1 MKNIILPIVTA
12 VMLLFS
18 GMLHTANA
26 QNPVSFGLKGG
37 INISNF
43 TGSDFDYDARTG
55 IVVGA
60 VAAISLPAL
69 PIGIETGLFYSQK
82 GAEVSEEGIT
92 GAIKVD
98 YIEVPLLAKINL
110 GPPGPIQPHLM
121 VGPYVGFN
129 VNAESEISG
138 NGMAIS
144 GDISDD
150 TKSTEF
156 GGIAA
161 LGVDFNLGL
170 TKLNA
175 QLRYSYGFSSV
186 FETDF
191 DDGEKNAALSI
202 TVGIMF

>member
-12 VMLLFS
+12 VMLLVS
-18 GMLHTANA
+18 GMLHIVNA
-26 QNPVSFGLKGG
+26 QSPVSFGLKGG

-43 TGSDFDYDARTG
+43 SGSDFDYDARTG
-55 IVVGA
+55 VMVGA

-69 PIGIETGLFYSQK
+69 PIGIETGLFYTQK
-82 GAEVSEEGIT
+82 GAEASEDGIT
-92 GAIKVD
+92 GALKVD

-121 VGPYVGFN
+121 VGPYLGFN
-129 VNAESEISG
+129 VNAEAEISG
-138 NGMAIS
+138 DGGSLS
-144 GDISDD
+144 GDISDE

-156 GGIAA
+156 GGIAG
-161 LGVDFNLGL
+161 LGIDFNLGL

-202 TVGIMF
+202 AVGIMF

>member
-12 VMLLFS
+12 VMLLVS
-18 GMLHTANA
+18 GILHTVNA
-26 QNPVSFGLKGG
+26 QSPVSFGLKGG

-43 TGSDFDYDARTG
+43 SGSDFDYDARTG
-55 IVVGA
+55 VMVGA

-69 PIGIETGLFYSQK
+69 PIGIETGLFYTQK
-82 GAEVSEEGIT
+82 GAEASEDGIT
-92 GAIKVD
+92 GALKVD

-121 VGPYVGFN
+121 VGPYLGFN
-129 VNAESEISG
+129 VNAEAEISG
-138 NGMAIS
+138 DGGSLS
-144 GDISDD
+144 GDISDE

-156 GGIAA
+156 GGIAG
-161 LGVDFNLGL
+161 LGIDFNLGL

-202 TVGIMF
+202 AVGIMF